1 MCFLYLILWLY
12 IPFSIYLYHVHYQT
26 NMKPLTP
33 QSHKCNNHVPKLL
46 SAVLSLFV
54 LVLVLR
60 YDIKGEPLILILSL
74 TSAVILL
81 FFTLFYWRF
90 KASDA
95 LFYYALSL
103 PDMPDRARVS
113 MQAVWAGNPKALW
126 VYAFSCPDVFD
137 PYRPLTVFRIADIN
151 CVFFDYYFPSRFH
164 NLISYS
170 QWQFARTIYY
180 FKEGKDVCGPMFVRA
195 CRVLPPASDFT
206 FMFMP
211 CSSERRYYVRFSALS
226 DYLTHCFQAESG
238 IDFIIYTGT
247 RESKHTSSS
256 RSDID
261 SSSNYIINAEA
272 VSGRNVIIVDD
283 LLTTGESLKDYART
297 LTSAGATVLGAVFLG
312 KTFSLPSR
320 HTLFLKMFFR
330 SLFRVR

>member
-1 MCFLYLILWLY
+1 MGVCIFMSRCVRCLPPSHCISDCRHKLRFLRLLF
-12 IPFSIYLYHVHYQT
+12 PVPVS
-26 NMKPLTP
+26 
-33 QSHKCNNHVPKLL
+33 QSHIIFPV
-46 SAVLSLFV
+46 AV
-54 LVLVLR
+54 
-60 YDIKGEPLILILSL
+60 
-74 TSAVILL
+74 
-81 FFTLFYWRF
+81 
-90 KASDA
+90 
-95 LFYYALSL
+95 
-103 PDMPDRARVS
+103 
-113 MQAVWAGNPKALW
+113 
-126 VYAFSCPDVFD
+126 CP
-137 PYRPLTVFRIADIN
+137 
-151 CVFFDYYFPSRFH
+151 
-164 NLISYS
+164 
-170 QWQFARTIYY
+170 IYY

-247 RESKHTSSS
+247 RESKHTSST
-256 RSDID
+256 RSEID

-283 LLTTGESLKDYART
+283 LLTTGESLKDYARN
-297 LTSAGATVLGAVFLG
+297 LTSAGAIVLGAVFLG

-320 HTLFLKMFFR
+320 HTVFFKMFFR

>member
-1 MCFLYLILWLY
+1 
-12 IPFSIYLYHVHYQT
+12 
-26 NMKPLTP
+26 
-33 QSHKCNNHVPKLL
+33 
-46 SAVLSLFV
+46 
-54 LVLVLR
+54 
-60 YDIKGEPLILILSL
+60 
-74 TSAVILL
+74 
-81 FFTLFYWRF
+81 
-90 KASDA
+90 
-95 LFYYALSL
+95 
-103 PDMPDRARVS
+103 
-113 MQAVWAGNPKALW
+113 
-126 VYAFSCPDVFD
+126 
-137 PYRPLTVFRIADIN
+137 
-151 CVFFDYYFPSRFH
+151 
-164 NLISYS
+164 
-170 QWQFARTIYY
+170 
-180 FKEGKDVCGPMFVRA
+180 MFVRA

-256 RSDID
+256 RSEID

-283 LLTTGESLKDYART
+283 LFTTGESLKDYARN

-320 HTLFLKMFFR
+320 HTVFLKMFFR
-330 SLFRVR
+330 SLFCVR